1 MMKIPPANKP
11 APLAPSDWNS
21 PKPEILAKPTWSP
34 AALAFGLTLMV
45 WGLVA
50 SFIIL
55 AIGLV
60 IVTMSL
66 AAWIGDICN
75 ERKQS

>member
-1 MMKIPPANKP
+1 MQIPPANEPAVP
-11 APLAPSDWNS
+11 APADWNP

-34 AALAFGLTLMV
+34 AALAFGITLTA
-45 WGLVA
+45 WGLITSAIV
-50 SFIIL
+50 L

-60 IVTMSL
+60 IVIGSL
-66 AAWIGDICN
+66 AAWIGDICH